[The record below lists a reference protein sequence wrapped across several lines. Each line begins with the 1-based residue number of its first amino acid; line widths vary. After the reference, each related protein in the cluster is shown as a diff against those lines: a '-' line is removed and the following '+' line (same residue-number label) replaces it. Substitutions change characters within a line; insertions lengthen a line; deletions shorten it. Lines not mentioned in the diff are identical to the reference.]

1 MQDLQSSVENLF
13 DRMSRLERDL
23 ETKLVKWTGYEDSSA
38 TFQRWLTEVHR
49 SIYISICVSNLLRWY
64 FYLSVYHLSFYIY
77 NYLYSIGDRAIEGPA
92 DPEDDLR
99 RKEGPAPGLQGPTP
113 GHQVV

>member
-1 MQDLQSSVENLF
+1 MRTVAPP
-13 DRMSRLERDL
+13 
-23 ETKLVKWTGYEDSSA
+23 SSA
-38 TFQRWLTEVHR
+38 GLQRYIDL
-49 SIYISICVSNLLRWY
+49 SIYLYACLIYYAGI

-99 RKEGPAPGLQGPTP
+99 RKEGPAPGLQGPSP